1 MSIIPSLRANS
12 KKARFDLKRAFS
24 GLSDSIDVDS
34 ELSLVFVLFR
44 VELVIRDVKIEKILA
59 RLYIHVHN
67 SGHRNQSWTFK
78 LGLTFGRHN

>member
-44 VELVIRDVKIEKILA
+44 VELVIRDVKIEKKFGA
-59 RLYIHVHN
+59 FVYIYMYITVDIEIKAGPLN
-67 SGHRNQSWTFK
+67 WA
-78 LGLTFGRHN
+78 